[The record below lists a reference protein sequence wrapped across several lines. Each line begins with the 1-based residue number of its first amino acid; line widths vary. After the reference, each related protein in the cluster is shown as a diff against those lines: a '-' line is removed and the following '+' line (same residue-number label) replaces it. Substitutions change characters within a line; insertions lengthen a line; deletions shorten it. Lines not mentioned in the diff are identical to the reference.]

1 MTLSTVGRRGIL
13 LSLVAILMSPPDVHA
28 AAGDGQQAPP
38 PPALTLRYQYVGFL
52 GEDHGAGSC
61 KAARRN
67 GTITVDVPL
76 AHDGGEPPDQVAY
89 RGRGRVSMDIDHC
102 DLKPVSGGVH
112 DYCTISIASR
122 FDADIAF
129 ELGEMQDGAT
139 SEADLEVDPVRP
151 FTATADGDCEASAI
165 AQVRRELQAGTYWTG
180 QHIAAV
186 AEDAVLQSLAKGG
199 IPQVGTHAGAVT
211 SSGRWTIT
219 LSHDAGCEN
228 ERIAREHARAEA
240 ARAAEDV
247 HRSFMEARALSNGLA
262 SVPATAPVAT
272 FMQSQEGALITA
284 FAARTAAPAGTARD
298 AAEATYGAAVA
309 RVAAQATT
317 QIAQLAVA
325 NVPSPSGGPADPR
338 IAQLSLLLQR
348 FGAQAQTLASG
359 LQLLKDS
366 VQRYDACV
374 AKGSA
379 ARRP

>member
-1 MTLSTVGRRGIL
+1 M
-13 LSLVAILMSPPDVHA
+13 
-28 AAGDGQQAPP
+28 AAGAGQQASP
-38 PPALTLRYQYVGFL
+38 PPALTLRYHYVGFL
-52 GEDHGAGSC
+52 GEDHGPGSC

-76 AHDGGEPPDQVAY
+76 AYDGGEPPDQVVY
-89 RGRGRVSMDIDHC
+89 RGRGQVSMNIDHC
-102 DLKPVSGGVH
+102 DVKPVAGGVH

-129 ELGEMQDGAT
+129 ELGEMQDGAIT
-139 SEADLEVDPVRP
+139 GARVEVDPVRP

-186 AEDAVLQSLAKGG
+186 AEDAVLQSIAKGG
-199 IPQVGTHAGAVT
+199 IPQVGTHAGSID

-219 LSHDAGCEN
+219 LSHGAGCEN
-228 ERIAREHARAEA
+228 ERIALEHARAEA

-247 HRSFMEARALSNGLA
+247 HRSFMEARALSNGLV

-272 FMQSQEGALITA
+272 FMQSQESALIAA
-284 FAARTAAPAGTARD
+284 FSARTAATAGTARD
-298 AAEATYGAAVA
+298 AAEAAYGAVIA
-309 RVAAQATT
+309 RVAAQTTT

-325 NVPSPSGGPADPR
+325 NVASPSGAPADPR
-338 IAQLSLLLQR
+338 IAQLSVLLQR
-348 FGAQAQTLASG
+348 LGAQAQTLAGG
-359 LQLLKDS
+359 LQVLKDS
-366 VQRYDACV
+366 AQRYDACV
-374 AKGSA
+374 AKGSG